1 MRRRRRW
8 SGALA
13 PDEERKE
20 LPSCRLRGK
29 RSSVLSREARG
40 ACLLSCWGGG
50 PARDLF
56 QEVKEHSSEQ

>member
-1 MRRRRRW
+1 M
-8 SGALA
+8 
-13 PDEERKE
+13 PTE
-20 LPSCRLRGK
+20 GK